1 MKRSIASERDNAKR
15 AVSRNGSE
23 FCPSDGYWRLSRDV
37 NFSLRWIEEETGEP
51 ISTSLRKVLMHY
63 AVTAS
68 AAHTK
73 NISER
78 LGGFVRFVNSSASGT
93 MRRIRTQDLISYR
106 ATLDR
111 AHEWYMAVISGALKT
126 WFNLGYS
133 GIENG
138 VMTLLG
144 EWRLRGNIKGEAIA
158 LSCPFDGALS
168 ELEYEALLAGLD
180 RSYESGVIC
189 LSEYVFTRLLIATG
203 RRPSQVGDLK
213 VRDFI
218 CVAAESGEREYVLN
232 VPRRKQRGADWR
244 SEFKPCALTADLG
257 EALQQWL
264 DEQRVLLIQR
274 VPVFRQCADLIE
286 HMPMFPK
293 WADLDKIGRES
304 VVAFGK
310 ILRSETLHMET
321 VALERCLA
329 RIVETLQ
336 VRSERT
342 GTLLR
347 VFPTRLR
354 RTLGTRAAR
363 EGYGELVIAELLD
376 HSDTQHVKVYVENV
390 PEHVDA
396 INAAVAMQLAPMAQA
411 FAGVLVDR
419 ESAAVRGNDLSS
431 RVRTDGG
438 HGVGT
443 CGHYGFCGALA
454 PIACYTCQHFQ
465 PWLDGPHRDVL
476 AWFEADRVRIGQ
488 LTGDSTIASVTD
500 RTLLAVA
507 QVIRLCDARKAGT
520 RVTRSP

>member
-1 MKRSIASERDNAKR
+1 MNRSVAFGRDNAKR

-23 FCPSDGYWRLSRDV
+23 FCPSDDHWRLSRDV

-78 LGGFVRFVNSSASGT
+78 LGGFVRFVNSPASGT

-126 WFNLGYS
+126 WLKLGYS

-158 LSCPFDGALS
+158 LGCPLDGALS

-180 RSYESGVIC
+180 RSHESGTIC
-189 LSEYVFTRLLIATG
+189 LSEYVFARILIATG

-213 VRDFI
+213 VCDFI
-218 CVAAESGEREYVLN
+218 CVAGESGEREFVLK

-244 SEFKPCALTADLG
+244 SEFKPCALAADLG
-257 EALQQWL
+257 EALQQML
-264 DEQRVLLIQR
+264 DEHRALLMQRVA
-274 VPVFRQCADLIE
+274 VFRHCPDLIE
-286 HMPMFPK
+286 HVPMFPK
-293 WADLDKIGRES
+293 WADLAEIGRES
-304 VVAFGK
+304 VGALGR
-310 ILRSETLHMET
+310 ILKSERLHMET
-321 VALERCLA
+321 AALERCLA

-342 GTLLR
+342 RKSLR

-411 FAGVLVDR
+411 FAGILVDR
-419 ESAAVRGNDLSS
+419 ESAAVRGNELSS
-431 RVRTDGG
+431 RVRTNSG

-465 PWLDGPHRDVL
+465 PWLDGPHREVL
-476 AWFEADRVRIGQ
+476 AWLEADHARVKE
-488 LTGDSTIASVTD
+488 LTRDHTVAAVTD
-500 RTLLAVA
+500 RTTVAVA
-507 QVIRLCDARKAGT
+507 QVIQLCDARKSGQ
-520 RVTRSP
+520 RLEG

>member
-1 MKRSIASERDNAKR
+1 MGRSVAYRRDNAKR

-23 FCPSDGYWRLSRDV
+23 FCPSDDHWRLSRDV
-37 NFSLRWIEEETGEP
+37 NLSLRWIEEETGEP
-51 ISTSLRKVLMHY
+51 IATSLRKVLMHY

-93 MRRIRTQDLISYR
+93 MRQIHTQDLISYR
-106 ATLDR
+106 TTLDR

-126 WFNLGYS
+126 WFKLGYS

-138 VMTLLG
+138 VIALLG

-168 ELEYEALLAGLD
+168 EREYEALLAGLD
-180 RSYESGVIC
+180 RSHEFGTIC

-213 VRDFI
+213 VSDFI
-218 CVAAESGEREYVLN
+218 CVAGESGEREYVLK

-264 DEQRVLLIQR
+264 DELRALLTRR
-274 VPVFRQCADLIE
+274 VPVLRQSPDLIE
-286 HMPMFPK
+286 HVPMFPK
-293 WADLDKIGRES
+293 WADIDEIGRKPAGALAQVLKSES
-304 VVAFGK
+304 
-310 ILRSETLHMET
+310 LHMET
-321 VALERCLA
+321 TALERCLA

-342 GTLLR
+342 GKSLR

-411 FAGVLVDR
+411 FAGILVDR
-419 ESAAVRGNDLSS
+419 ESAAVRGNDLTS
-431 RVRTDGG
+431 RVRTNDG

-465 PWLDGPHRDVL
+465 PWLEGPHREVL
-476 AWFEADRVRIGQ
+476 AWLEADGARINQ
-488 LTGDSTIASVTD
+488 LTGDNTIASVTD
-500 RTLLAVA
+500 RTMLAVA
-507 QVIRLCDARKAGT
+507 QVIRLCDAWKAST

>member
-1 MKRSIASERDNAKR
+1 MNRSVAYGRDNAKR
-15 AVSRNGSE
+15 AISRNGLE
-23 FCPSDGYWRLSRDV
+23 FCPSDDHWHLSRDV
-37 NFSLRWIEEETGEP
+37 NLSLRWIEEETGEP
-51 ISTSLRKVLMHY
+51 ICTSLRKVLMHY

-68 AAHTK
+68 AAHT
-73 NISER
+73 NNLAWR
-78 LGGFVRFVNSSASGT
+78 MAGFVRFVNSSSSGA

-126 WFNLGYS
+126 WFKLGYS

-138 VMTLLG
+138 VIALLG
-144 EWRLRGNIKGEAIA
+144 EWRFRGNIKGEAIA
-158 LSCPFDGALS
+158 LSCPFKGALS

-180 RSYESGVIC
+180 RSHESGTIC
-189 LSEYVFTRLLIATG
+189 LSEYVFTRLMIATG
-203 RRPSQVGDLK
+203 RRPAQVGDLK

-218 CVAAESGEREYVLN
+218 CVAGESGEREYVLN

-274 VPVFRQCADLIE
+274 VPVLRQCPDLIE
-286 HMPMFPK
+286 DMPMFPK
-293 WADLDKIGRES
+293 WADIDKIGRES
-304 VVAFGK
+304 AVAVGQ
-310 ILRSETLHMET
+310 ILQSETLHMET
-321 VALERCLA
+321 AALKRCLA
-329 RIVETLQ
+329 RIAETSQ

-342 GTLLR
+342 GTSLR

-376 HSDTQHVKVYVENV
+376 HSDTLNVRVYVENV

-411 FAGVLVDR
+411 FAGILVDR
-419 ESAAVRGNDLSS
+419 ESAAVRGDDLSS
-431 RVRTDGG
+431 RVRTNDG

-465 PWLDGPHRDVL
+465 PWLDGPHCEVL
-476 AWFEADRVRIGQ
+476 AWLEADRARVSQ
-488 LTGDSTIASVTD
+488 LTGDNTIASVTD
-500 RTLLAVA
+500 RTMVAVA
-507 QVIRLCDARKAGT
+507 QVIRLCDERKASA
-520 RVTRSP
+520 RVKGAL

>member
-1 MKRSIASERDNAKR
+1 MKRSIASGRDNAKC
-15 AVSRNGSE
+15 AASRNGSE
-23 FCPSDGYWRLSRDV
+23 FFPSDDQWRLSRDV
-37 NFSLRWIEEETGEP
+37 NLSLRWIEEETGEP

-68 AAHTK
+68 GAHTK

-78 LGGFVRFVNSSASGT
+78 FGGFARFVNSSASGT

-111 AHEWYMAVISGALKT
+111 PHEWYMAVISGALKT
-126 WFNLGYS
+126 WDRLGYS
-133 GIENG
+133 GVDNG
-138 VMTLLG
+138 VIALLG

-158 LSCPFDGALS
+158 LSCPFEGALS

-180 RSYESGVIC
+180 RSHESGTIC

-213 VRDFI
+213 VSDFI
-218 CVAAESGEREYVLN
+218 CAASESGEREYVLK

-264 DEQRVLLIQR
+264 DELQALLIQR
-274 VPVFRQCADLIE
+274 IPVLRQRPDLIE
-286 HMPMFPK
+286 HMPIFPK
-293 WADLDKIGRES
+293 WADIDEIGRQSGDALPQMLNFES
-304 VVAFGK
+304 
-310 ILRSETLHMET
+310 LHMT
-321 VALERCLA
+321 TSALERCLD
-329 RIVETLQ
+329 RIVEVLQ

-342 GTLLR
+342 GAQMR
-347 VFPTRLR
+347 VFATRLR

-363 EGYGELVIAELLD
+363 AGYGELVIAELLD

-411 FAGVLVDR
+411 FAGILVDR
-419 ESAAVRGNDLSS
+419 ESVAVRGNDLSS
-431 RVRTDGG
+431 RVRTNDG

-454 PIACYTCQHFQ
+454 PVACYTCQHFQ
-465 PWLDGPHRDVL
+465 PWLEGPHRDVL
-476 AWFEADRVRIGQ
+476 ACLEADCVRVKQ

-500 RTLLAVA
+500 RTMLAVA
-507 QVIRLCDARKAGT
+507 QVIRLCDARKAST
-520 RVTRSP
+520 RVARSP

>member
-1 MKRSIASERDNAKR
+1 
-15 AVSRNGSE
+15 
-23 FCPSDGYWRLSRDV
+23 
-37 NFSLRWIEEETGEP
+37 
-51 ISTSLRKVLMHY
+51 MHY

-126 WFNLGYS
+126 WDRLGYS

-138 VMTLLG
+138 VIALLG

-158 LSCPFDGALS
+158 LRCPFKGALS
-168 ELEYEALLAGLD
+168 EREYEALLAGLD
-180 RSYESGVIC
+180 RRHESGTIC

-213 VRDFI
+213 VIDFI
-218 CVAAESGEREYVLN
+218 RVAGESGEREYVLK

-244 SEFKPCALTADLG
+244 SEFKPCALTPDLG

-264 DEQRVLLIQR
+264 DELRELLVQRIS
-274 VPVFRQCADLIE
+274 VFRQRPDLTE

-293 WADLDKIGRES
+293 WADIDEIEHES
-304 VVAFGK
+304 PSALK
-310 ILRSETLHMET
+310 QILQSERLHMET
-321 VALERCLA
+321 TALERCLA

-342 GTLLR
+342 GKLLH

-354 RTLGTRAAR
+354 RTMGTRAAR

-376 HSDTQHVKVYVENV
+376 HSNTQNVKVYVENV

-411 FAGVLVDR
+411 FAGVLIDR
-419 ESAAVRGNDLSS
+419 ESVAVRGNDLSS
-431 RVRTDGG
+431 RVRTNNG

-465 PWLDGPHRDVL
+465 PWLEGPHREVL
-476 AWFEADRVRIGQ
+476 AWLEADRVRVSQ
-488 LTGDSTIASVTD
+488 LTGDSTITSVTE
-500 RTLLAVA
+500 RTMLAVA
-507 QVIRLCDARKAGT
+507 QVIQLCDARKVAA
-520 RVTRSP
+520 RVKRGS